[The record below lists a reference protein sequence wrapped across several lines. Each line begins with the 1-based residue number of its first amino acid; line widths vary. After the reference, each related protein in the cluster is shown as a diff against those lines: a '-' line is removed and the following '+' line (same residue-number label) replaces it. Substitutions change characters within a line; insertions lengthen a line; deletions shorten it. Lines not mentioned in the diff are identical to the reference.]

1 MRLELSRGSSNAAP
15 TAQSPRGR
23 ISTPS
28 RVSGG
33 PPGWTLALR
42 RFQSTRWLSSAVK
55 SDEFPCPAVSD
66 SRSRLLDTF
75 STDGSSQSAMPL
87 DGVRRF
93 ISLIGRALSSE
104 AL

>member
-55 SDEFPCPAVSD
+55 SDEFPCPA
-66 SRSRLLDTF
+66 
-75 STDGSSQSAMPL
+75 
-87 DGVRRF
+87 
-93 ISLIGRALSSE
+93 ISLKFSLDCSAGGAGVLLHPNRTE
-104 AL
+104 AMGG